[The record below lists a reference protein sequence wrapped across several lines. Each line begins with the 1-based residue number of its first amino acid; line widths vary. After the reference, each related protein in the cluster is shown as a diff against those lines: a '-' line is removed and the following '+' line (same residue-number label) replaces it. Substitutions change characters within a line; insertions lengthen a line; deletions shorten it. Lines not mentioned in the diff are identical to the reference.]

1 MSKFPSFHDLLD
13 SFTAGFIKKALVG
26 AGLTLGTTGTVL
38 ITLNKLI
45 DNMRD
50 AATNLPPLAVAMADI
65 AALDYYLSCVLG
77 AIITK
82 YMMKSSQLTIQRIK
96 E

>member
-1 MSKFPSFHDLLD
+1 MSRFPSFHDLLD
-13 SFTAGFIKKALVG
+13 SFTAGFIKKALIG

-50 AATNLPPLAVAMADI
+50 APPTYHLWLWQWQMLPP
-65 AALDYYLSCVLG
+65 
-77 AIITK
+77 
-82 YMMKSSQLTIQRIK
+82 
-96 E
+96 

>member
-1 MSKFPSFHDLLD
+1 MSRFPSFHDLLD
-13 SFTAGFIKKALVG
+13 SFALGFIKKALLG

-38 ITLNKLI
+38 ITLNQLI

-50 AATNLPPLAVAMADI
+50 ATTNLPPLAVALADI
-65 AALDYYLSCVLG
+65 AGFDYYLSMVVG
-77 AIITK
+77 AITTR
-82 YMMKSSQLTIQRIK
+82 YVMKGSQLTLQRVK